1 MRFAAPC
8 VGHNVTKPSPHS
20 DDPEQF
26 SILSTLPPNQTS
38 FEYLVSCWKRLNS
51 QRSFLL
57 RRGPTGSVSVVLSL
71 NERNEPILILCTGFG
86 EIRRSIGKTTRS
98 GNQLCRSHVTR
109 SKYVSTTEN
118 WVIDNYVHNPIIS
131 DRLCRKPL
139 GAEELLPSL
148 LALSSTSSIF
158 SNSAT
163 SDPSILLDPQSELQ
177 VFLTDVAKR
186 FDKDGLEDVLGGVV
200 KSVAFSPALA
210 GGMVSS
216 RFLTGSPY

>member
-8 VGHNVTKPSPHS
+8 VSHDVTKPSPHS

-26 SILSTLPPNQTS
+26 SIISTLPPNQTS

-57 RRGPTGSVSVVLSL
+57 RRGPTGSVSFMLSL
-71 NERNEPILILCTGFG
+71 NKRNELVLILGTGFG
-86 EIRRSIGKTTRS
+86 EIKRGIGKTTRS
-98 GNQLCRSHVTR
+98 SDQLCWSHVAR
-109 SKYVSTTEN
+109 PNYVSTTEK
-118 WVIDNYVHNPIIS
+118 WVIENYIRDLIIS
-131 DRLCRKPL
+131 DHLCRKLL
-139 GAEELLPSL
+139 GASELLPSL

-163 SDPSILLDPQSELQ
+163 SDPTILLDPQSELQ
-177 VFLTDVAKR
+177 AFLTDVAKR

-200 KSVAFSPALA
+200 RNVAFSPALA
-210 GGMVSS
+210 GGMVSYFAS
-216 RFLTGSPY
+216 